1 MDRLDKTTEYI
12 QSLQDKL
19 KVLKERKEYIIYG
32 SGGTSSSAL
41 ATMATPPHIEIHDL
55 GPAMEVIAISSP
67 SERFV
72 FYDMVIV
79 LEEEGVEVLNASF
92 SVLDDKVFYTVHSL
106 VPESRSEFEMSR
118 ILERLKRLI
127 M

>member
-1 MDRLDKTTEYI
+1 M
-12 QSLQDKL
+12 
-19 KVLKERKEYIIYG
+19 G
-32 SGGTSSSAL
+32 
-41 ATMATPPHIEIHDL
+41 TPPHIEIHDL
-55 GPAMEVIAISSP
+55 GPAMEVIVISSP

-106 VPESRSEFEMSR
+106 V
-118 ILERLKRLI
+118 RLVFHA
-127 M
+127 